1 MFCSLTGKELT
12 FYYAGK
18 VNLDPAQD
26 TAPLSR
32 QKQGDSMSN
41 ILCCTSAEKKQKK
54 KKKKKRVGMKISQSL
69 IIQYPLKVS

>member
-54 KKKKKRVGMKISQSL
+54 KKKRKKE
-69 IIQYPLKVS
+69 